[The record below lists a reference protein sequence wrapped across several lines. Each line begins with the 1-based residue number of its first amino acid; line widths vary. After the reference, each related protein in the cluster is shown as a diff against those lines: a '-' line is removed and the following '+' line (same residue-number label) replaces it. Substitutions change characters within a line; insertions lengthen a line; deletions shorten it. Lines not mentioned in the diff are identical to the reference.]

1 MRVFGFGLLVLG
13 LLATAP
19 CVLLAAPS
27 AAPGTDCIVRFR
39 EGVTRAERDDWLQ
52 GVHGQV
58 LHEFST
64 GDAVA
69 VRLPAATAPDL
80 ATMGKDRRIAHVE
93 GDATGIPDLV
103 PNDPLY
109 TSQPQFRDP
118 QHLDLDIQA
127 ESAWDLQ
134 HDAPTVT
141 VAVID
146 DGFLL
151 THPDLAGR
159 FVAGYDCGNN
169 DNDPSPDNDG
179 AYYAH
184 GTGVTG
190 LLAATGNNGVGVTG
204 VCWDVR
210 VMPLKHHNDYSSGY
224 SSSVATTAAVDRA
237 VAAGVDIIVCSF
249 HYLPAG
255 LDVTPSGQFYR
266 SFRAASDAGI
276 IIVAS
281 AGNDAKDLDDPANAR
296 YPASFDFPN
305 LVTVAMT
312 GSRGVVM
319 AAASSYGNETV
330 EMSAPGV
337 ALMSTW
343 IDTNHLATYAP
354 ISGTSAS
361 TPLVAGGI
369 ALLKAAHP
377 ELDYPAGVLARL
389 YERSETP
396 AGNEAFVSGGRR
408 LNLYR
413 LLADADP
420 VAPDPVGGLSVVS
433 ATGTSVTVG
442 WTEPGD
448 DGSVGMLDHFL
459 MSYVIV
465 NESRTDVGGL
475 PATAG
480 LGTPH
485 SCTVGGLPFGS
496 QVDVSVIAVD
506 DYRNRT
512 AATITV
518 SLPAPVLV
526 PANTSAFVMARTGAA
541 RDSTIVLRNI
551 GTAAVELTPYR
562 ASGGD
567 WLQFSTDPFTIAPG
581 DSVAFPFSCRP
592 SALCGGFYTGGI
604 GFANLKPLVYPVS
617 LLVIDAPAGQVT
629 PAALD
634 LGLVAGDATVSTTLA
649 LANPGCAPLHWSAAP
664 SSGAHTITPAAGT
677 LMPGTSVTLDVAVQA
692 GGAQPLDI
700 VVTTDDPF
708 DGTFTVPVAWQPGS
722 PASAP
727 GNDGAPVW
735 SAQPNPF
742 NPRTMINYTLPRA
755 GDAGLLIFDVR
766 GALVRALPLGMS
778 GPGNG
783 VATWDGCDDAGR
795 VVPSG
800 AYFCRLVMDGED
812 LYRALRL
819 QLVR

>member
-1 MRVFGFGLLVLG
+1 MRRSAILI
-13 LLATAP
+13 LLALATTLPSSA
-19 CVLLAAPS
+19 LAAP
-27 AAPGTDCIVRFR
+27 PTIDRIVRFHA
-39 EGVTRAERDDWLQ
+39 GVTPAERDDWLRSAQ
-52 GVHGQV
+52 GQI
-58 LHEFST
+58 LHTFST
-64 GDAVA
+64 GDAIA

-80 ATMGKDRRIAHVE
+80 ATMGKDLRIAHVE
-93 GDATGIPDLV
+93 GDAVGIPDLA

-109 TSQPQFRDP
+109 PSQAHFRDP
-118 QHLDLDIQA
+118 QQLDLDIQA
-127 ESAWDLQ
+127 EQAWDLR
-134 HDAPTVT
+134 HDASTVT

-159 FVAGYDCGNN
+159 FVAGYDCANN

-179 AYYAH
+179 SYYAH
-184 GTGVTG
+184 GTGVAG
-190 LLAATGNNGVGVTG
+190 LLAATGNNGVGITG

-210 VMPLKHHNDYSSGY
+210 IMPLKHHNDYSSGY

-255 LDVTPSGQFYR
+255 LDVSPTGQFYR

-276 IIVAS
+276 IVVAA

-296 YPASFDFPN
+296 YPACFDFPN
-305 LVTVAMT
+305 VVTVAMT
-312 GSRGVVM
+312 GDRGVVM

-330 EMSAPGV
+330 EMSAPGI

-343 IDTNHLATYAP
+343 IDTNHQATYAT
-354 ISGTSAS
+354 ISGTSGS

-408 LNLYR
+408 LNFYR
-413 LLADADP
+413 MLAEVDAT
-420 VAPDPVGGLSVVS
+420 APDPVGGLSVVS

-448 DGSVGMLDHFL
+448 DGNVGMLDHFL

-480 LGTPH
+480 LGTSH
-485 SCTVGGLPFGS
+485 SFTVGGLPHGS

-506 DYRNRT
+506 DYRNRAT
-512 AATITV
+512 ATITV
-518 SLPAPVLV
+518 NLPSAVLV
-526 PANTSAFVMARTGAA
+526 PANTSALVMARTGAA
-541 RDSTIVLRNI
+541 RDSTIVIRNI
-551 GTAAVELTPYR
+551 GTGDAELTPYR

-567 WLQFSTDPFTIAPG
+567 WLQFTADPFTIAPG
-581 DSVAFPFSCRP
+581 DSVAFPFHCRP
-592 SALCGGFYTGGI
+592 TALCGGFYTGGI
-604 GFANLKPLVYPVS
+604 GFATLKPLVYTVS
-617 LLVIDAPAGQVT
+617 LLVFDAPAGQVT

-634 LGLVAGDATVSTTLA
+634 LGPVAGDATVPTTLA

-677 LMPGTSVTLDVAVQA
+677 LAPGASVTLDVGVQA

-708 DGTFTVPVAWQPGS
+708 DGTFTVPVTWQPGS
-722 PASAP
+722 PSATP
-727 GNDGAPVW
+727 GGNDVPVW

-742 NPRTMINYTLPRA
+742 NPRTTISYTLPRA
-755 GDAGLLIFDVR
+755 GEAALLIFDVR
-766 GALVRALPLGMS
+766 GALVRTLPLGAT

-783 VATWDGCDDAGR
+783 TVAWDGCDDAGR
-795 VVPSG
+795 AAPSG
-800 AYFCRLVMDGED
+800 AYFCRLVLDGDD

>member
-1 MRVFGFGLLVLG
+1 MRRSAILVL
-13 LLATAP
+13 LS
-19 CVLLAAPS
+19 LAAAITS
-27 AAPGTDCIVRFR
+27 GAQAAPPTVDRIVRFDK
-39 EGVTRAERDDWLQ
+39 GVTPTERADWLRGLQ
-52 GVHGQV
+52 AQV

-80 ATMGKDRRIAHVE
+80 TTMGKDSRIAHVE

-109 TSQPQFRDP
+109 ASQAHFRDP
-118 QHLDLDIQA
+118 ELLDLDIQA
-127 ESAWDLQ
+127 ETAWNLR
-134 HDAPTVT
+134 HNASTVT

-151 THPDLAGR
+151 THPDLVGR
-159 FVAGYDCGNN
+159 FVPGYDCGNN
-169 DNDPSPDNDG
+169 DPDPSPDSDG

-190 LLAATGNNGVGVTG
+190 LLAATGDNGVGVSG

-210 VMPLKHHNDYSSGY
+210 IMPLKHHNDYSSGY

-266 SFRAASDAGI
+266 TFRAASDAGI

-281 AGNDAKDLDDPANAR
+281 AGNDGRDLDDPANAR
-296 YPASFDFPN
+296 YPASFDFAN

-312 GSRGVVM
+312 GDRGVVM
-319 AAASSYGNETV
+319 AAASAYGNETV

-343 IDTNHLATYAP
+343 IDANHQATYAT

-389 YERSETP
+389 YERSEAP

-413 LLADADP
+413 TLAGVDP
-420 VAPDPVGGLSVVS
+420 VAPAPVGGLSVVS

-442 WTEPGD
+442 WTESGD
-448 DGSVGMLDHFL
+448 DGDAGSLDHFL
-459 MSYVIV
+459 LKYTVV
-465 NESRTDVGGL
+465 GESQADVGGL
-475 PATAG
+475 PAPEGPGA
-480 LGTPH
+480 
-485 SCTVGGLPFGS
+485 SQVFTVGGLPFGT
-496 QVDVSVIAVD
+496 QLDVSVIAID
-506 DYRNRT
+506 DYRNRAT
-512 AATITV
+512 ATITV
-518 SLPAPVLV
+518 NLPSPVLV
-526 PANTSAFVMARTGAA
+526 AANGGALVMARTGAV
-541 RDSTIVLRNI
+541 RDSTIVIRNI
-551 GTAAVELTPYR
+551 GTAAAELTPYR

-567 WLQFSTDPFTIAPG
+567 WLQFATDPFTIAAG
-581 DSVAFPFSCRP
+581 DSVAFPYSCR
-592 SALCGGFYTGGI
+592 AATLCTNLYPGGI
-604 GFANLKPLVYPVS
+604 GFATLKPLVYPVS
-617 LLVIDAPAGQVT
+617 LLVFDAPAGQVT
-629 PAALD
+629 PTALD
-634 LGLVAGDATVSTTLA
+634 LGPVAGDATVSATLA
-649 LANPGCAPLHWSAAP
+649 LANLGCAPLHWSAAP

-677 LMPGTSVTLDVAVQA
+677 LAPGTSLTLDIGVQA
-692 GGAQPLDI
+692 GGTQPLDI

-722 PASAP
+722 PTATPGSSDAP
-727 GNDGAPVW
+727 LW
-735 SAQPNPF
+735 SARPNPF
-742 NPRTMINYTLPRA
+742 NPRTTISYTLPQA
-755 GDAGLLIFDVR
+755 GDAALLIFDVR
-766 GALVRALPLGMS
+766 GALVRALPLGVS

-795 VVPSG
+795 AVPSG
-800 AYFCRLVMDGED
+800 AYFCRLVQGGED
-812 LYRALRL
+812 VYRGLRL
-819 QLVR
+819 QVVR